1 MRKGQPC
8 LTSSGWAL
16 LWTALS
22 TKVNLKLWRCWVIV
36 ARASHC
42 DEHQFRAKM
51 TVSIL
56 EPFFEISSLKIVVL
70 ANKNEKMALS
80 LLHTFAFSCLSDS
93 DICSPEIPKILG
105 HALVSSVDIQHSRAF
120 FYSLDANSAYTQWI
134 KAFCRVT
141 RYAMVRNIIGCEKW
155 GLHRVTMRSE
165 LKSWELRGLVF
176 RVAFGHL
183 YESCW
188 L

>member
-1 MRKGQPC
+1 M
-8 LTSSGWAL
+8 
-16 LWTALS
+16 
-22 TKVNLKLWRCWVIV
+22 IV

-105 HALVSSVDIQHSRAF
+105 HALVSGVDIQHSQAIFRRQF
-120 FYSLDANSAYTQWI
+120 SLYTMDQS
-134 KAFCRVT
+134 
-141 RYAMVRNIIGCEKW
+141 
-155 GLHRVTMRSE
+155 L
-165 LKSWELRGLVF
+165 L
-176 RVAFGHL
+176 
-183 YESCW
+183 SCDEVCYGQEHYR